1 MASKKKNVTGSE
13 SEVVPGAAG
22 EITEAGDESTDADV
36 LGNIALQ

>member
-13 SEVVPGAAG
+13 SEVAPGAAG
-22 EITEAGDESTDADV
+22 EVTEGVEENSDADV

>member
-13 SEVVPGAAG
+13 TDVLPGAAV
-22 EITEAGDESTDADV
+22 ESTEGMEDISDADV

>member
-13 SEVVPGAAG
+13 PEVAPGAVG
-22 EITEAGDESTDADV
+22 EVTEGMDDSSDADI